1 MTGINPLDPHNLDRL
16 TGWAE
21 PFAEGT
27 PQRQA
32 ADAIKAL
39 RAEIERLRGDRAY
52 IMGHN
57 DGWTAAMDAAAQT
70 HTNRVT
76 AIRTDPTSYKH
87 GHMLRS
93 AKRASDFHERAAAAI
108 LKLKEIPHAVA

>member
-1 MTGINPLDPHNLDRL
+1 MTSNSLDPHTIDRL
-16 TGWAE
+16 VAWLE
-21 PFAEGT
+21 PWGENT
-27 PQRQA
+27 PHKEA

-39 RAEIERLRGDRAY
+39 RAEIDRLRGDRAY

-57 DGWTAAMDAAAQT
+57 DGWTAAMDAAALT

-76 AIRTDPTSYKH
+76 AIRTNPKSYKH

-108 LKLKEIPHAVA
+108 LKMKEIHHAVS